1 MFTRPG
7 FTQPLLLRLL
17 TRIWILL
24 PLAVALRA
32 DPADATEPTPP
43 PAPETNAPHGA
54 HEPEPVV
61 ELERLTVFGSRIERT
76 DFDTPAPLVTYDIEE
91 IERAGYVRAADF
103 LRDLPYVG
111 PAHTYAAVTTF
122 QPGLMGINLR
132 GFGLV
137 SALPLVNGRRV
148 SYFGQA
154 GAASLAYD
162 IGSLPLAAL
171 ESVEI
176 LKDGASALYGSDAVA
191 GAVNFKLLD
200 RFEGT
205 RVRARYG
212 DIEGSD
218 LGERSFDLLQGINHE
233 RGSLVVAME
242 FSANNA
248 VLASDRPLS
257 RTEDK
262 RALGGY
268 DFSSPFTY
276 PATVIVP
283 VGTPGVP
290 AGLTGV
296 GIAPG
301 VVNSDGTVTLRPTTG
316 GAPVLGD
323 FVVVPAPNS
332 GGLPNAGDT
341 RNGLDRAPYTTIV
354 PAIEDSALHLGGD
367 WRLFASG
374 PTRLFTELSYRR
386 REMATTYEP
395 GPVNLSGETGFG
407 DGPGGQLVI
416 PASNPFNPFGAD
428 LVSGQFFLP
437 DVGPYRNTIIP
448 ETLRL
453 VGGLRGE
460 LGADW
465 TWEAALTHNRSRV
478 FSRWD
483 NYLSD
488 QTVQDAL
495 AGRTPTGEFLNPF
508 GANSEAVLDSL
519 LVSQTDYQLSEN
531 FFGDVRAAGPLGEWA
546 GGEIGLA
553 LGAEQRWEHFQH
565 RPDTLRLNGGLINLA
580 RRPPRD
586 YSRDISGAYAELA
599 LPVGPRLETQLAVRG
614 ERYSDFGSTAKPKI
628 AAKFSFTD
636 WFFARASYAEA
647 YRPPDLLQLN
657 AAESQTLG
665 QLSDPLRPDLGIYT
679 MRIIQGGNRDLDAET
694 TTSKVVGFVLDPPVA
709 PGLRLSVDFWNFDQ
723 TDAIA
728 TIGAANQLQFEQ
740 ANGGSPFV
748 TRGPSPA
755 PGVAGEVVEIR
766 DIFGNF
772 NARRT
777 RGQDIEVRY
786 ERPTSLGAWSGSFT
800 GTWIEVSESA
810 DFHNRYTGIPGGI
823 GAPDYRLY
831 AQFGWARGRW
841 DVSWRTTYTPE
852 VIATPPPGWTGGRY
866 YQDAYHL
873 HTLFVGLPGPRGSR
887 ITLGVENIFDTTPP
901 IDYSDRF
908 GYSSFATTNLGRLW
922 RVGWEWTF

>member
-1 MFTRPG
+1 M
-7 FTQPLLLRLL
+7 L
-17 TRIWILL
+17 TRLNVL
-24 PLAVALRA
+24 PPRPLRRVWVLFSLAAVLRA
-32 DPADATEPTPP
+32 APVE
-43 PAPETNAPHGA
+43 APEAATVA
-54 HEPEPVV
+54 EPGPVV
-61 ELERLTVFGSRIERT
+61 ELEPLTVFGSRIKRT
-76 DFDTPAPLVTYDIEE
+76 DFDTPAPLVTYDIDD
-91 IERAGYVRAADF
+91 IERAGYVRATDF

-111 PAHTYAAVTTF
+111 PAHGYAAVTTF
-122 QPGLMGINLR
+122 QPGLMGLNLR

-154 GAASLAYD
+154 GAASLAYG

-171 ESVEI
+171 QSVEI

-191 GAVNFKLLD
+191 GAVNFKLHD

-212 DIEGSD
+212 VIEGSD
-218 LGERSFDLLQGINHE
+218 LGEHSFDLLHGINHA
-233 RGSLVVAME
+233 RGSLVVAAE
-242 FSANNA
+242 FSANNS
-248 VLASDRPLS
+248 VLASDLPLS

-268 DFSSPFTY
+268 DFSYPFTY
-276 PATVIVP
+276 PATVTVP
-283 VGTPGVP
+283 AGTPGVP

-301 VVNSDGTVTLRPTTG
+301 VVNPDGTVTLRPTGG
-316 GAPVLGD
+316 GAPAIGD

-332 GGLPNAGDT
+332 GGIPNRGDT
-341 RNGLDRAPYTTIV
+341 RNGLDRAPYTTLV
-354 PAIEDSALHLGGD
+354 PAIEDSALYLGGE
-367 WRLFASG
+367 WQPFASS
-374 PTRLFTELSYRR
+374 PRTRLFTELSYRR
-386 REMATTYEP
+386 RQMATTYEP
-395 GPVNLSGETGFG
+395 GPVNLAGETGFG

-416 PASNPFNPFGAD
+416 PAANPFNPFGVD
-428 LVSGQFFLP
+428 LLSAQFFLP
-437 DVGPYRNTIIP
+437 AVGPYRNTIIP

-465 TWEAALTHNRSRV
+465 TWEIAFTQNRSRV

-483 NYLSD
+483 NFLSD

-508 GANSEAVLDSL
+508 GANSDAVLDSL
-519 LVSQTDYQLSEN
+519 RVSQTDYQLAEN
-531 FFGDVRAAGPLGEWA
+531 LFGDIRAAGPLGTWA
-546 GGEIGLA
+546 GGEIALA
-553 LGAEQRWEHFQH
+553 LGAEQRWEHYRH

-580 RRPPRD
+580 RRPTRD
-586 YSRDISGAYAELA
+586 YSRDISGAYAELS
-599 LPVGPRLETQLAVRG
+599 LPVGPRLETQLALRG
-614 ERYSDFGSTAKPKI
+614 ERYSDFGSTAKPKL
-628 AAKFSFTD
+628 AAKFKFTD

-665 QLSDPLRPDLGIYT
+665 QHADPLRPDLGIYT
-679 MRIIQGGNRDLDAET
+679 MRILQGGNRDLDAET
-694 TTSKVVGFVLDPPVA
+694 TTSKLLGFVLDPPIV

-723 TDAIA
+723 TDAVA

-740 ANGGSPFV
+740 ANGGSAFV

-755 PGVAGEVVEIR
+755 PGVPGEVVEIR

-777 RGQDIEVRY
+777 SGHDIEARY
-786 ERPTSLGAWSGSFT
+786 TRPTSLGIWTASLA
-800 GTWIEVSESA
+800 GTWTEIAESA
-810 DFHNRYTGIPGGI
+810 DFRNRYTGVPGGVNS
-823 GAPDYRLY
+823 PDYRLY
-831 AQFGWARGRW
+831 AQLGWARGGW

-852 VIATPPPGWTGGRY
+852 VISTPPPGWTGGRY

-873 HTLFVGLPGPRGSR
+873 HTLFIGLPGPGGSR
-887 ITLGVENIFDTTPP
+887 VTLGVENLFDTDPP
-901 IDYSDRF
+901 IDYGDRF
-908 GYSSFATTNLGRLW
+908 GYSSFATTHLGRLW
-922 RVGWEWTF
+922 RVGWEWSF